1 MMQRDTALDAIV
13 VKHAQHYGNCAQ
25 TGFFS
30 MVERCN
36 LECDHSAFQHAL
48 TAMPGI
54 GQTGETCGGVSG
66 PLMALGLAL
75 GPADPK
81 DKEQAAKCFAAAHQ
95 FAEAVKQEFGS
106 TRCPDIIEHCCG
118 TRYDLSNPEDARKYV
133 AAGGLQK
140 CVNVVQTTVHIASG
154 ILAEAARK

>member
-1 MMQRDTALDAIV
+1 MKRDPALDAIV
-13 VKHAQHYGNCAQ
+13 VKHAQHFGNCAQ

-36 LECDHSAFQHAL
+36 LECDHATFQHAL

-66 PLMALGLAL
+66 PLLALGLAL
-75 GPADPK
+75 GPTDPK
-81 DKEQAAKCFAAAHQ
+81 DKAQAAKCFAAAHQ
-95 FAEAVKQEFGS
+95 FAAAVTQEFGS

-118 TRYDLSNPEDARKYV
+118 TRFDLSNPEDAKKYV

-154 ILAEAARK
+154 ILEDAAEIK

>member
-1 MMQRDTALDAIV
+1 MKHDPAIDAIV
-13 VKHAQHYGNCAQ
+13 VRNAQHFGNCAQ

-30 MVERCN
+30 VMERCN
-36 LECDHSAFQHAL
+36 LECDEAGFQRAL
-48 TAMPGI
+48 TALPGI

-66 PLMALGLAL
+66 PLLAMGLAL

-81 DKEQAAKCFAAAHQ
+81 DKEQGARCFAAARQ
-95 FAEAVKQEFGS
+95 FAAAVKDEFGS

-118 TRYDLSNPEDARKYV
+118 TRYDLSNPEDAKKYV

-154 ILAEAARK
+154 ILEGAVGK

>member
-1 MMQRDTALDAIV
+1 MKQDPALDAIV
-13 VKHAQHYGNCAQ
+13 VKYAQHYGNCAQ

-36 LECDHSAFQHAL
+36 LKCDESSFQHAL

-66 PLMALGLAL
+66 PLMAIGLAL

-81 DKEQAAKCFAAAHQ
+81 DKEQTAKCQAAARQ
-95 FAEAVKQEFGS
+95 FTAAVKAEFGS
-106 TRCPDIIEHCCG
+106 TRCPDIIGHCCG
-118 TRYDLSNPEDARKYV
+118 TPYDLSNPEDAKKYV

-140 CVNVVQTTVHIASG
+140 CVSVVQTAVHIASG
-154 ILAEAARK
+154 IVEQAATK